1 MSTRLVTMTAALLAA
16 PLFLFVLLWTLF
28 AWRPDS
34 SGWPQ
39 WPASDSAEAGAL
51 SVTWLGTSTLLIS
64 DGVTQLMTDGYFSRA
79 SRFSVMTQD
88 LAPDDE
94 RIDAML
100 RQYQIDAL
108 DAVLVVHSHF
118 DHAMDSPAVAMR
130 TGAEL
135 VGSES
140 TANLGRGAG
149 MAESAIQVAVPGEPI
164 RYGEFEVIFLLSDH
178 VPQAAWLDRLTGMN
192 EPISEPLTPPAPV
205 SAWKEGE
212 SYVLVIRHPSADIL
226 IQGSAGFI
234 DGQLDGYQADLAFVS
249 SVGLSRQRDGYVA
262 DYVRNTVSA
271 SGATRVVPIHWDDFF
286 LPWQAESTPA
296 MPRIMEDLEASFRLL
311 SHQVRAA
318 GAEFVVLPPG
328 QRVHFRKDEEA
339 PQE

>member
-1 MSTRLVTMTAALLAA
+1 MAKRLITITAVLLAA
-16 PLFLFVLLWTLF
+16 PLFLFVLLWALF
-28 AWRPDS
+28 SWRPDS
-34 SGWPQ
+34 NGWPL
-39 WPASDSAEAGAL
+39 WPASAPADPGAL
-51 SVTWLGTSTLLIS
+51 SVTWLGTSTLLIT
-64 DGVTQLMTDGYFSRA
+64 DGDTRLMTDAYFSRA
-79 SRFSVMTQD
+79 SRFAVLTQN

-94 RIDAML
+94 RIDAVL
-100 RQYQIDAL
+100 RQYQIDRL

-118 DHAMDSPAVAMR
+118 DHVMDSPRVAMR

-140 TANLGRGAG
+140 TANVGRGAG
-149 MAESAIQVAVPGEPI
+149 MADSAMRVVVPGEPI

-192 EPISEPLTPPAPV
+192 EPISEPLSPPAPV

-212 SYVLVIRHPSADIL
+212 SYALLIRHPHGNIL
-226 IQGSAGFI
+226 VQGSAGFV

-262 DYVRNTVSA
+262 DYVRNTVTASA
-271 SGATRVVPIHWDDFF
+271 ASTVVPIHWDDFF
-286 LPWQAESTPA
+286 VAWQAENTP
-296 MPRIMEDLEASFRLL
+296 PLPLIMEDLDGSFRLL
-311 SHQVRAA
+311 SDEVSAA

-328 QRVHFRKDEEA
+328 QTIQFRKDDSA
-339 PQE
+339 P

>member
-1 MSTRLVTMTAALLAA
+1 MAKRLVLITAALLAA
-16 PLFLFVLLWTLF
+16 PLFLFVLLWAIF
-28 AWRPDS
+28 SWRPDS
-34 SGWPQ
+34 SGWPE
-39 WPASDSAEAGAL
+39 WPVSGEPEAGAL

-64 DGVTQLMTDGYFSRA
+64 DGVTRLMTDAYFSRV
-79 SRFSVMTQD
+79 SRLSVMTQN
-88 LAPDDE
+88 LSPDDE

-100 RQYQIDAL
+100 RQYQVDGL

-140 TANLGRGAG
+140 TANVGRGAG
-149 MAESAIQVAVPGEPI
+149 MAESAIRVAVPGEPI

-192 EPISEPLTPPAPV
+192 EPISEPLAPPAPV

-212 SYVLVIRHPSADIL
+212 SYALVIRHPSANIL
-226 IQGSAGFI
+226 IQGSAGFVE
-234 DGQLDGYQADLAFVS
+234 GQLDGYQTDLAFVS

-262 DYVRNTVSA
+262 DYVRNTVGA
-271 SGATRVVPIHWDDFF
+271 SGATKALPIHWDDFF
-286 LPWQAESTPA
+286 LPWQAENTPA

-311 SHQVRAA
+311 SDEVRAT

-328 QRVHFRKDEEA
+328 QTIHFRKDEKT
-339 PQE
+339 P

>member
-1 MSTRLVTMTAALLAA
+1 VAKRLIMMTAALLAA
-16 PLFLFVLLWTLF
+16 PLFLFVLLWALF
-28 AWRPDS
+28 SWRPDS

-64 DGVTQLMTDGYFSRA
+64 DGVTDLMTDAYFSRA
-79 SRFSVMTQD
+79 SRLSVMTQD

-100 RQYQIDAL
+100 RQYQIDGL

-140 TANLGRGAG
+140 TANVGRGAG
-149 MAESAIQVAVPGEPI
+149 MAESAIRVVVPGEAM
-164 RYGEFEVIFLLSDH
+164 RYADFEVIFLLSDH

-192 EPISEPLTPPAPV
+192 EPISEPLSPPAPV

-212 SYVLVIRHPSADIL
+212 SYALLIRHPQGNIL
-226 IQGSAGFI
+226 IQGSAGFV

-262 DYVRNTVSA
+262 DYVRNTVTA
-271 SGATRVVPIHWDDFF
+271 SGAPKVVPIHWDDFF
-286 LPWQAESTPA
+286 LPWQAENTPA
-296 MPRIMEDLEASFRLL
+296 MPLIMEDLEGSFRLL
-311 SHQVRAA
+311 SDEVGAA

-328 QRVHFRKDEEA
+328 QTIYLRKDEQH
-339 PQE
+339 P

>member
-1 MSTRLVTMTAALLAA
+1 MPKRLITITAALLAA
-16 PLFLFVLLWTLF
+16 PLFLFVLLWALF
-28 AWRPDS
+28 SWRPDS
-34 SGWPQ
+34 GGWPQ
-39 WPASDSAEAGAL
+39 WPASGAVEPDAL

-64 DGVTQLMTDGYFSRA
+64 DGETRLMTDAYFSRV
-79 SRFSVMTQD
+79 SRFAVVTQN

-100 RQYQIDAL
+100 RQYRVDQL

-118 DHAMDSPAVAMR
+118 DHAMDSPVVAMR

-140 TANLGRGAG
+140 TANVGRGAG
-149 MAESAIQVAVPGEPI
+149 MAESAIRVVMPGEPI

-192 EPISEPLTPPAPV
+192 EPISEPLSPPAPV

-212 SYVLVIRHPSADIL
+212 SYALLVRHPQGNIL
-226 IQGSAGFI
+226 IQGSAGFV
-234 DGQLDGYQADLAFVS
+234 DGQLDGYQADLALVS

-262 DYVRNTVSA
+262 DYVRNTITA
-271 SGATRVVPIHWDDFF
+271 SGATKVVPIHWDDFF
-286 LPWQAESTPA
+286 LHWQAENTPP
-296 MPRIMEDLEASFRLL
+296 MPLIMEDLEGSFRLL
-311 SHQVRAA
+311 SEAVRAA
-318 GAEFVVLPPG
+318 GAQFVVLPPG
-328 QRVHFRKDEEA
+328 QTIYLREEEQG
-339 PQE
+339 P

>member
-1 MSTRLVTMTAALLAA
+1 MAKRLIMMIAVLLAA
-16 PLFLFVLLWTLF
+16 SLVLCALLWALF
-28 AWRPDS
+28 SWRPDS

-39 WPASDSAEAGAL
+39 WPASDLAETDTL

-64 DGVTQLMTDGYFSRA
+64 DGVTRLITDAYFSRA
-79 SRFSVMTQD
+79 SRLAVMTQD

-100 RQYQIDAL
+100 RHYQIDGL

-130 TGAEL
+130 TGAGL

-140 TANLGRGAG
+140 TANIGRGAG
-149 MAESAIQVAVPGEPI
+149 MAESAIRVVVPGEPI
-164 RYGEFEVIFLLSDH
+164 RYGAFEVIFLLSDH

-192 EPISEPLTPPAPV
+192 EPISEPLSPPAPV

-212 SYVLVIRHPSADIL
+212 SYALVIRHPQGNL
-226 IQGSAGFI
+226 LVQGSAGFVE
-234 DGQLDGYQADLAFVS
+234 GQLDGYQADLAFVS
-249 SVGLSRQRDGYVA
+249 SVGLSRQRAGYVA
-262 DYVRNTVSA
+262 DYVRNTVTA
-271 SGATRVVPIHWDDFF
+271 SGAPKVVPIHWDDFF
-286 LPWQAESTPA
+286 LPWQGQDTPA
-296 MPRIMEDLEASFRLL
+296 LPLIMEDLEGSFRLL
-311 SHQVRAA
+311 SDEVRAA

-328 QRVHFRKDEEA
+328 QTIHFRKEDTS
-339 PQE
+339 P

>member
-1 MSTRLVTMTAALLAA
+1 MPKRLITITAVLLAA
-16 PLFLFVLLWTLF
+16 PLFLFVLLWALF
-28 AWRPDS
+28 SWRPDS

-39 WPASDSAEAGAL
+39 WPASDPAGL

-64 DGVTQLMTDGYFSRA
+64 DGVTRLMTDAYFSRV
-79 SRFSVMTQD
+79 SRFSVVTQN
-88 LAPDDE
+88 LSPDDE

-100 RQYQIDAL
+100 RQYQIDGL

-118 DHAMDSPAVAMR
+118 DHAMDSPTVAMR

-140 TANLGRGAG
+140 TANVGRGAG
-149 MAESAIQVAVPGEPI
+149 MEEAAIRVVVPGEPV

-192 EPISEPLTPPAPV
+192 EPITEPLSPPAPV

-212 SYVLVIRHPSADIL
+212 SYTLLIRHPLGNIL
-226 IQGSAGFI
+226 IQGSAGFVE
-234 DGQLDGYQADLAFVS
+234 GQLDGYQADLAFVS
-249 SVGLSRQRDGYVA
+249 SVGLSRQRDGYVT

-271 SGATRVVPIHWDDFF
+271 SGALQVVPIHWDDFF
-286 LPWQAESTPA
+286 LPWQGESTPA
-296 MPRIMEDLEASFRLL
+296 MPLIMEDLEGSFRLL
-311 SHQVRAA
+311 SDELRAA
-318 GAEFVVLPPG
+318 GAQFVVLPPG
-328 QRVHFRKDEEA
+328 QTIHFRKQVKS
-339 PQE
+339 P